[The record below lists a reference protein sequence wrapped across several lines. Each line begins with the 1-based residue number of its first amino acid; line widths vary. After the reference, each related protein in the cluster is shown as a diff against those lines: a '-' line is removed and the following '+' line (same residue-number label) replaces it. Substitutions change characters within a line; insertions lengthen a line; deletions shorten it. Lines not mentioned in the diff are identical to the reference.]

1 MTDYTDPRT
10 RETFK
15 VDTSQ
20 PLSAEMIRADH
31 GGIPLTAMQT
41 LQYDVVSKAK
51 HYNTHP
57 SGIEAIHL
65 VRCLNFNMG
74 NALKYVMRRHGK
86 EYERSLRSAQYYLRD
101 QQESGNQMVVNL
113 QIFKLLSMYMAAD
126 PVQEAQNF
134 YRAFDQY
141 LNQPIIER
149 YDIAQLQLLRLL
161 DSRR

>member
-1 MTDYTDPRT
+1 MEISLEKP
-10 RETFK
+10 
-15 VDTSQ
+15 
-20 PLSAEMIRADH
+20 
-31 GGIPLTAMQT
+31 
-41 LQYDVVSKAK
+41 QYDVVSRAQ

-65 VRCLNFNMG
+65 VRCLNFDMG

-86 EYERSLRSAQYYLRD
+86 EYERSLKSAQYYLRD
-101 QQESGNQMVVNL
+101 QHEHGNPMIVNL
-113 QIFKLLSMYMAAD
+113 QIFKLLPMYMAAD